1 MQVSFHYEWPC
12 YSKVLTK
19 ISLTCI
25 GPETFPS
32 VPVKVQV
39 SSKICSIVCSF
50 VFFCSG
56 ETWAST
62 RTRVGI
68 FLHNFGNSSPLWRCL
83 KSLWTS
89 IPPEHLPKVLQ
100 CFLSNAPLMKMSIKS
115 VRCRVGT
122 GTKYHELFPRAFP
135 RCSWLCPPRVH
146 PQGTHI
152 ICFWTASGCCPCNRC
167 NFMVN
172 VLYLPFATSVAVHR
186 RPLASKEVFW
196 ANFSCE
202 EKLESSFPFF
212 FPYPLRKIR

>member
-1 MQVSFHYEWPC
+1 MLVSFYYEWPC
-12 YSKVLTK
+12 YSKVLFK
-19 ISLTCI
+19 ILLTCI

-32 VPVKVQV
+32 VSVKVQV

-68 FLHNFGNSSPLWRCL
+68 FLHNLGNSSPLWRCL

-100 CFLSNAPLMKMSIKS
+100 CFLEYASHWSIS
-115 VRCRVGT
+115 QAQSGHWDQVSRTLSQGLSQVF
-122 GTKYHELFPRAFP
+122 LVV
-135 RCSWLCPPRVH
+135 SPRVH
-146 PQGTHI
+146 PQGTHT
-152 ICFWTASGCCPCNRC
+152 ICFWTASGCCFCNRC

-172 VLYLPFATSVAVHR
+172 VLYLPFASSVAVHR
-186 RPLASKEVFW
+186 RLLASEEVFW
-196 ANFSCE
+196 ANFSWE

-212 FPYPLRKIR
+212 SCTLYEK